1 MRGPVK
7 RASPMISSAPLARY
21 RSRCIA
27 RSPSAIVRLRAWTPL
42 MFVDAAPISTPNSA
56 ARLMNERTFAEW
68 MMFLLGRHATFG
80 HDPPI
85 SFRSTTAVR

>member
-1 MRGPVK
+1 
-7 RASPMISSAPLARY
+7 
-21 RSRCIA
+21 
-27 RSPSAIVRLRAWTPL
+27 

-56 ARLMNERTFAEW
+56 ARLVNERTFAEW

-85 SFRSTTAVR
+85 SFRSTTAAR